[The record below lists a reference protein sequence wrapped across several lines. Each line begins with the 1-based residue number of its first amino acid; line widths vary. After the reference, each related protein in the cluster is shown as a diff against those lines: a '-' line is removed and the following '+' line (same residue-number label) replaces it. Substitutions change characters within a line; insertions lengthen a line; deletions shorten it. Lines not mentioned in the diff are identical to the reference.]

1 MHPNIEKVLETA
13 KTSQD
18 CWDDL
23 FATIRTGGL
32 PLDRAYASLQG
43 STINE
48 LNERMAAVFL
58 MLASLGNVE
67 ESGVTLLIPRI
78 PNIVGPLTQILTQCQ
93 QALAQFKSYP
103 DATFS
108 DPGGNMNIHAIRGG
122 SAVTNWAANS
132 YFDVIAAQQMMLVDQ
147 LTLALRF
154 GRYKGVG
161 LFQERA
167 RELQGMSA
175 QLAELVAKSKPLLAE
190 LEETLITA
198 KETVKEGETELE
210 TSQEHRQQIVAMLPL
225 AQKSG
230 DEIDAKLARIKE
242 ITKASDA
249 LSTQIDSYSSSFEAF
264 QSSLDTRVEAHEKFE
279 NDSSAASVANKARE
293 KSIDDLISK
302 ADAMIRGATVAGL
315 STSLDETRIA
325 YEARLSTTGWWFLG
339 SVAILLFCLLPIAGQ
354 LIPGPWQEYFKPVPG
369 ANTDPW
375 LATLG
380 KIILLLPAT
389 WATAFFAGNYAE
401 LFHLSREYA
410 HKAAMAKAVD
420 GFKRE
425 APEYKEEIVAGV
437 FMEIRENPRGRK
449 APDAAT
455 PSNPLT
461 ARILEKILDGI
472 KAKQPA
478 KP

>member
-1 MHPNIEKVLETA
+1 MHPKIEQVLETA
-13 KTSQD
+13 KNAQD
-18 CWDDL
+18 SWDEL
-23 FATIRTGGL
+23 FAAIRTGGL
-32 PLDRAYASLQG
+32 PLDRAYASLQS

-58 MLASLGNVE
+58 MLTSLGNVE
-67 ESGVTLLIPRI
+67 EGSASLLVPRT
-78 PNIVGPLTQILTQCQ
+78 PNIVGPLNEIFTQSQ
-93 QALAQFKSYP
+93 QVLAQFKAYP

-108 DPGGNMNIHAIRGG
+108 DPAGNMNIHVLRGG
-122 SAVTNWAANS
+122 SAVTTWAAS
-132 YFDVIAAQQMMLVDQ
+132 SHFDVIAAQQMIVLDQ

-154 GRYKGVG
+154 GRYKGIG

-167 RELQGMSA
+167 RELQTMSA
-175 QLAELVAKSKPLLAE
+175 EIASLVAKSKPLLTE
-190 LEETLITA
+190 LEEVLAST
-198 KETVKEGETELE
+198 KEKTKEAESELE
-210 TSQEHRQQIVAMLPL
+210 TSQEHRQQIVALLPL

-230 DEIDAKLARIKE
+230 DEIDAKLARVKE
-242 ITKASDA
+242 ISKASDA
-249 LSTQIDSYSSSFEAF
+249 LSVQIDNYSASFEAF
-264 QSSLDTRVEAHEKFE
+264 QSSLDARVLAHEKFE
-279 NDSSAASVANKARE
+279 KDSSVAFLANKVRE
-293 KSIDDLISK
+293 KSIDDLISQ

-315 STSLDETRIA
+315 STSLDETRAA
-325 YEARLSTTGWWFLG
+325 YEARLLTTGWWFLG
-339 SVAILLFCLLPIAGQ
+339 SVAVLLVCLLPIAGQ

-380 KIILLLPAT
+380 KIIFLLPAT

-410 HKAAMAKAVD
+410 HKAAMAKSVD

-425 APEYKEEIVAGV
+425 APEYKEEIVAAV

-455 PSNPLT
+455 PTNPLT
-461 ARILEKILDGI
+461 SRIFDKILDAM
-472 KAKQPA
+472 KAKQSA
-478 KP
+478 KE